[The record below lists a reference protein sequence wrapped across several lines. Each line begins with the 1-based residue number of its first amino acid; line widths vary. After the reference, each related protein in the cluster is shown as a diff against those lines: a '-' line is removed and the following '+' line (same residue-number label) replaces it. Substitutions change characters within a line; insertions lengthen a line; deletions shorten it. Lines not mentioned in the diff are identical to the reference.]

1 MIFFYYCLSLDLVME
16 FLLHKRNISIVF
28 ILFICGNFLLS
39 CLLLLNLKLFHKTS
53 TSNQSADELGK
64 ILQQMNLIKTFVMC
78 TAVLIK
84 VLLNFPRRDNSS
96 LLLFN
101 LSLCLQITLT
111 SSFRLKEF
119 QDVKSYLDEN
129 DKKLDGYECKKD
141 LPFNSSQ

>member
-16 FLLHKRNISIVF
+16 FLWHKINISIVF
-28 ILFICGNFLLS
+28 FLFICGNFRLS
-39 CLLLLNLKLFHKTS
+39 CLHLLNLELFHKTS

-64 ILQQMNLIKTFVMC
+64 NLQQLNLVKIFVRW

-84 VLLNFPRRDNSS
+84 VLLNFPRRDNSC
-96 LLLFN
+96 LWLFN

-119 QDVKSYLDEN
+119 QDVKTHLDVN
-129 DKKLDGYECKKD
+129 DKKTGWIWT
-141 LPFNSSQ
+141 

>member
-1 MIFFYYCLSLDLVME
+1 MLFVFGFGNRISL
-16 FLLHKRNISIVF
+16 FHKRIISIIL
-28 ILFICGNFLLS
+28 ILFICGNFTLS
-39 CLLLLNLKLFHKTS
+39 WLHRFNSKLFHKTS

-64 ILQQMNLIKTFVMC
+64 NLQQLNLVKTFVRW

-84 VLLNFPRRDNSS
+84 VLLNFPRRDNSC
-96 LLLFN
+96 LWLFN